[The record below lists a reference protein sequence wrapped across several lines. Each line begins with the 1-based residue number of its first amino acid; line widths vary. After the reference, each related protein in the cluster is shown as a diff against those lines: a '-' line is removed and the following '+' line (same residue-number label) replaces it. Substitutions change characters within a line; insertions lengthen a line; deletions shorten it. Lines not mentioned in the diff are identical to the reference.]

1 VFQIPFCVKRGEVV
15 MDRST
20 GQAIATASLV
30 LAVGMSCALIVSG
43 EWLIVVGG
51 LGGWAVGMYLLYTIA

>member
-1 VFQIPFCVKRGEVV
+1 

-30 LAVGMSCALIVSG
+30 LGVGMFCALIVSG

-51 LGGWAVGMYLLYTIA
+51 LGGWAVGMYLAYTIA